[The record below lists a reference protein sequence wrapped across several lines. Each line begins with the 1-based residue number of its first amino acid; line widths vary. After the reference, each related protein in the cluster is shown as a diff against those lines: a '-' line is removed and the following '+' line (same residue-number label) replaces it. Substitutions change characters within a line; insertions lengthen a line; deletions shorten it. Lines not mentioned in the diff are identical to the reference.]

1 MPRLIVKYKKGM
13 KAMKQVI
20 GITENE
26 SQQNDLTFLESR
38 VKRTFASK
46 IFSDVIIDAG
56 GLPFVL
62 PISDQS
68 LVRDY
73 VSRID
78 KLLITGG
85 QNVELRYYGKAK
97 EIISSD
103 YHENRD
109 QFEIALIKE
118 AIKQKKKLFLE
129 FVVVYKLLM
138 LP

>member
-118 AIKQKKKLFLE
+118 AIKQKKLFLE